1 MTRRLRRAVLFAV
14 PTLAIL
20 VAACGG
26 DAARAASRV
35 PLYDDLGT
43 LHREITTTVP
53 LAQRYFDQGLRLVYG
68 FNHAEA
74 VNSFQEAARL
84 DPADR
89 SELLEGLGLGEGA
102 LATMVRAI
110 YSAVG
115 LLSFFTVGPKEAHAW
130 TVRRGATAPEAAGK
144 IHSDLE
150 RGFIRAEVTP
160 IEAVIEAGGW
170 AQAKAAGKVRLEGKD
185 YVVAEGDVIE
195 VRFSV

>member
-1 MTRRLRRAVLFAV
+1 
-14 PTLAIL
+14 
-20 VAACGG
+20 
-26 DAARAASRV
+26 
-35 PLYDDLGT
+35 
-43 LHREITTTVP
+43 
-53 LAQRYFDQGLRLVYG
+53 
-68 FNHAEA
+68 
-74 VNSFQEAARL
+74 
-84 DPADR
+84 
-89 SELLEGLGLGEGA
+89 
-102 LATMVRAI
+102 MVRAI